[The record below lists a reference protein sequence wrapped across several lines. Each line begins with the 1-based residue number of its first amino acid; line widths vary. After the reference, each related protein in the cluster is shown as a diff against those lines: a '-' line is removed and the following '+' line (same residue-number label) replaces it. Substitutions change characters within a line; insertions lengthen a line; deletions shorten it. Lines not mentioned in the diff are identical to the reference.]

1 MILAWKDT
9 VKKIKEIIEKAPIC
23 YCVDYDIPAEEGV
36 SEALLT
42 ISGKTFVARANI
54 SKIEEYSKGSE
65 CLKKRKDGLKTCI
78 KIESIEEI
86 QDDVVNYEEST
97 GGSIEKI
104 ESYAFIVHKE
114 EAKIVLKESFEEKLE
129 KEVKEIIKKAEDKGI
144 PLPVKVAQK
153 ISDARKKYGI
163 SDKDLDKLINATI
176 EKYKETT
183 VDPYEAV
190 GIVGAQ
196 SIGEPGTQMT
206 MRTFHFA
213 GIAEMDVTLGLPR
226 LIEIVDARK
235 TPSTP
240 SMTIYLNEKVKAN
253 EDKAISLARSIESTN
268 LLDISDIEVNT
279 TESFIRIFL
288 DKQKLEE
295 RGLKK
300 EEVIAKLRKMRMQKA
315 TIQEEGFE
323 LKITLEEPSFK
334 KLYQLY
340 EALKVYQIKGLDGI
354 RRAIVKFDQKAKEWV
369 IYTQGSNL
377 AGVMELKDVDFT
389 RTRTNDIIE
398 ISQVLGVEAARMAII
413 EESIS
418 TLQNAGL
425 NTDIR
430 HLMLVADMMTFDGN
444 VEAIGRHGI
453 SGKKASVLAR
463 AAFEITSKHLLNAGL
478 IGEVDKLNGVAE
490 NIIVGQPITLGTGAI
505 KLMYKRGD

>member
-9 VKKIKEIIEKAPIC
+9 VKKVKDLVDKAPVC
-23 YCVDYDIPAEEGV
+23 YCVDYDIPTDEKFT
-36 SEALLT
+36 EALIT
-42 ISGKTFVARANI
+42 ISGKTFVAKAKI
-54 SKIEEYSKGSE
+54 SKVTGFEKGKE
-65 CLKKRKDGLKTCI
+65 CLKKRKDGLKTCL
-78 KIESIEEI
+78 KLDKIEEI
-86 QDDVVNYEEST
+86 QDDVVNYEEVN
-97 GGSIEKI
+97 GGSIERI
-104 ESYAFIVHKE
+104 ESFAFIVKKE
-114 EAKIVLKESFEEKLE
+114 EAKIELKESYEGRLDKDVKNVLKITEKKHYQLPAKVAEKLV
-129 KEVKEIIKKAEDKGI
+129 EVKRKYDMEDK
-144 PLPVKVAQK
+144 
-153 ISDARKKYGI
+153 DF
-163 SDKDLDKLINATI
+163 DKLIDAAI
-176 EKYKETT
+176 QKHKETS
-183 VDPYEAV
+183 VDPFEAV

-240 SMTIYLNEKVKAN
+240 SMTIFLRKEVKENEEKAV
-253 EDKAISLARSIESTN
+253 SLARSIESTN
-268 LLDISDIEVNT
+268 LLDLSDIEVNT
-279 TESFIRIFL
+279 TESFIRILL
-288 DKQKLEE
+288 DKQKMEE

-300 EEVIAKLRKMRMQKA
+300 EEILSKLKKMRMQKN
-315 TIQEEGFE
+315 TIEEDGLE
-323 LKITLEEPSFK
+323 LKILLEEPSYK

-340 EALKVYQIKGLDGI
+340 EALKTYQIKGLGGI
-354 RRAIVKFDQKAKEWV
+354 KRAIIKFDQKNKEWV

-398 ISQVLGVEAARMAII
+398 IAQVLGIEAARNAII

-425 NTDIR
+425 NTDVR
-430 HLMLVADMMTFDGN
+430 HLMLVSDMMTFDGN

-478 IGEVDKLNGVAE
+478 IGEVDRLNGVAE

>member
-9 VKKIKEIIEKAPIC
+9 VKKVREIIEKAPIC
-23 YCVDYDIPAEEGV
+23 YCVDYDIPTNERIED
-36 SEALLT
+36 ALIT
-42 ISGKTFVARANI
+42 ISGKTFVAKAKI
-54 SKIEEYSKGSE
+54 SGIEEYNKGME

-78 KIESIEEI
+78 KIDSIDEI

-114 EAKIVLKESFEEKLE
+114 EAKIELKESFESKLSD
-129 KEVKEIIKKAEDKGI
+129 EVKAILKKAEQKGV
-144 PLPVKVAQK
+144 PLPVKIAEK
-153 ISDARKKYGI
+153 ISDAKKKYGI
-163 SDKDLDKLINATI
+163 TEKDLDKLIDATL
-176 EKYKETT
+176 EKYSGTT
-183 VDPYEAV
+183 VDPFEAV

-240 SMTIYLNEKVKAN
+240 SMTIYLRKEVKER
-253 EDKAISLARSIESTN
+253 EDRAISLARSIESTN

-279 TESFIRIFL
+279 TESYIMIHL
-288 DKQKLEE
+288 DKQKMDE
-295 RGLKK
+295 RGIKK
-300 EEVIAKLRKMRMQKA
+300 EEVLLKLRKMKMQKA
-315 TIQEEGFE
+315 EIKEDGME
-323 LKITLEEPSFK
+323 LKISLEEPSFK

-354 RRAIVKFDQKAKEWV
+354 RRAIVKFDQKAREWV

-377 AGVMELKDVDFT
+377 TGVMELKDVDFT
-389 RTRTNDIIE
+389 RTKTNDIIE
-398 ISQVLGVEAARMAII
+398 ISQVLGVEAARNAII

-490 NIIVGQPITLGTGAI
+490 NIIVGQPITLGTGAV